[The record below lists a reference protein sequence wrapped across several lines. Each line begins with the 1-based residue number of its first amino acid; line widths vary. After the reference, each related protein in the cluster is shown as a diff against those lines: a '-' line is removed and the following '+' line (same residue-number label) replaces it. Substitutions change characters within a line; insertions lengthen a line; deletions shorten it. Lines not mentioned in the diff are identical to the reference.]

1 VLRVDTGGADSNLV
15 RGAVAVASQAARYR
29 APGLQA
35 RYALVNDGPG
45 IVATIDGR
53 LSAVLAFTVSDGRV
67 IEVDI
72 LADPQRLSKLDIP
85 R

>member
-1 VLRVDTGGADSNLV
+1 
-15 RGAVAVASQAARYR
+15 
-29 APGLQA
+29 
-35 RYALVNDGPG
+35 
-45 IVATIDGR
+45 VATIDGR

-72 LADPQRLSKLDIP
+72 LADPQRLSKLDIT